1 MGQRKRRAPGGGKA
15 SAGTGG
21 FSLTP
26 DALNRPQPGRR
37 RVPHPKH
44 PRSEKKR
51 CSPPRLGRGPI
62 NQAPGVIFRQAQKP
76 TKPSRA
82 SGQRSARRRRRAV
95 SASGPGTSLGGR
107 GRRGGTRPPPHPEG
121 AGAVGSTKRGK
132 GRGRPAGGRRARG
145 GAREPGGSP
154 PRPGGP
160 RGAGGACPDPLSRS
174 PPHPPTAG
182 AQPGTPAP
190 FPTPKRRARP
200 PGDSRGQARGA
211 RGAWSGRARVSER
224 GSRALAAASKPA
236 ARRAKRSQ
244 RLPRPR
250 PCRWG
255 AGAEAAARGTHRGSL
270 SPRRGNSSP

>member
-51 CSPPRLGRGPI
+51 CSLPRLGRGPI

-121 AGAVGSTKRGK
+121 AGAVGSTKRGDGK
-132 GRGRPAGGRRARG
+132 RKAGGWAAGPRGCPRAGRLPASARRPTGRGRGV
-145 GAREPGGSP
+145 
-154 PRPGGP
+154 PRPP
-160 RGAGGACPDPLSRS
+160 VPIPTPPPHRRSPARDARSFPDPE
-174 PPHPPTAG
+174 
-182 AQPGTPAP
+182 AP
-190 FPTPKRRARP
+190 
-200 PGDSRGQARGA
+200 GQAPWR
-211 RGAWSGRARVSER
+211 
-224 GSRALAAASKPA
+224 
-236 ARRAKRSQ
+236 
-244 RLPRPR
+244 
-250 PCRWG
+250 
-255 AGAEAAARGTHRGSL
+255 
-270 SPRRGNSSP
+270 